1 MYDCVKEEWHS
12 LNHWPKPVVF
22 VSMDIMYLF
31 DDSKKFKLVCVK
43 NGDSIEFKASRNE
56 NVLEGILNRGTHYNW
71 IAFPSLQISC
81 QLADFNDIYW
91 NAEQLSDIFDNDFDV
106 DTVLMIIKEAKDLFN
121 QDHQSY
127 SDGHKF
133 MSIHEYIFW
142 LENQC
147 EVLSYQLIKLQ
158 AQAERLL
165 HRNLQDELEEE
176 RKEFHDTMRF
186 QYDDAIFE

>member
-1 MYDCVKEEWHS
+1 
-12 LNHWPKPVVF
+12 
-22 VSMDIMYLF
+22 
-31 DDSKKFKLVCVK
+31 
-43 NGDSIEFKASRNE
+43 
-56 NVLEGILNRGTHYNW
+56 
-71 IAFPSLQISC
+71 
-81 QLADFNDIYW
+81 
-91 NAEQLSDIFDNDFDV
+91 
-106 DTVLMIIKEAKDLFN
+106 
-121 QDHQSY
+121 
-127 SDGHKF
+127 
-133 MSIHEYIFW
+133 MSVHEYIFW